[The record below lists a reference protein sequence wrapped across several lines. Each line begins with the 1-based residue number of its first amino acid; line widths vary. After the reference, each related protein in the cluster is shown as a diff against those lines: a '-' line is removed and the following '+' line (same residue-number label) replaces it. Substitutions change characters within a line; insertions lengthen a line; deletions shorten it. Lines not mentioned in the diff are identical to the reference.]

1 MICSDHFEE
10 MDLIHGENR
19 VKIRKFAYPTRFKKR
34 LKNSLVDHD
43 YCAPKVIDEVVV
55 SDHGYS
61 DPNPPKLKIK
71 EMETS

>member
-1 MICSDHFEE
+1 

-55 SDHGYS
+55 SDHGYC
-61 DPNPPKLKIK
+61 DGTIR
-71 EMETS
+71 